1 MSKLS
6 AEYLEITKEKFNCS
20 QRVAVGV
27 QFAMGVLAMG
37 FLASTGMVITSILTG
52 VPIFG

>member
-6 AEYLEITKEKFNCS
+6 AEYLEMTKDKFNCS

-27 QFAMGVLAMG
+27 QFVMGVFAMG
-37 FLASTGMVITSILTG
+37 FLASSGIVVTSILTG